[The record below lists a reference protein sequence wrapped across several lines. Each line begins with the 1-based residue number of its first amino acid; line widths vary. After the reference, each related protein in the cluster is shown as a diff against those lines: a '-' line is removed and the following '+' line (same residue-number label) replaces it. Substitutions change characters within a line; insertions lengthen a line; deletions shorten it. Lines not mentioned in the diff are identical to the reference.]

1 MTIARELVTLIRYE
15 VDASGLNK
23 LPQTVSPGLDKV
35 TDSANKGSSAV
46 SRFGSI
52 LRAAVAGFG
61 VMALTK
67 MADEWAGVEARVG
80 LVTNGVDEQRFA
92 LGKLYDVAQ
101 ATGQQYESTAGL
113 FQSVQR
119 NAKELSLTLDDSL
132 KLTDT
137 IGKALTIGG
146 GSKQS
151 QQAALVQ
158 LGQALGSGTLRGEE
172 LNSVMEQ
179 APRLAQAIAEAFNVP
194 VGKLKDLGKAGKL
207 TSKELAAGLLKN
219 AGKLNDEFDR
229 MPLTFSRAFTRLSN
243 SLGQQ
248 VDRLNKASGAARIFY
263 NVTSLVVDNLATI
276 IKWVAYLGAA
286 AGLTKLIYAA
296 RAAGGAVGALGAIIA
311 RMGGGY
317 AVGLLIG
324 TFIRMLAVV
333 TAIYYVFDDIQVW
346 FNGGQ
351 SLIGRVI
358 GPMKEWKGIADGI
371 VGALTTVKNL
381 LGGAA
386 QSVGEFSARWGIVG
400 VVIFGIIRLI
410 GGIPA
415 LIISGI
421 LAWVSVFRTNWSQL
435 GDDIQYGVSMLG
447 DYIKAEFKAAWDDVL
462 NTARSTFASIGQI
475 ISDAIPDFIKNGFSA
490 SVNSARAGISNVQ
503 QVGQWAGVLPTR
515 PGATAGN
522 TSVEQNANVNIYT
535 QSASPAAVADAA
547 RRGTEQGLGA
557 SLVPMVEAGP

>member
-1 MTIARELVTLIRYE
+1 
-15 VDASGLNK
+15 
-23 LPQTVSPGLDKV
+23 
-35 TDSANKGSSAV
+35 
-46 SRFGSI
+46 
-52 LRAAVAGFG
+52 
-61 VMALTK
+61 MALTK

-80 LVTNGVDEQRFA
+80 LVTKGVDEQRFA
-92 LGKLYDVAQ
+92 LGKLYEVAQ

-263 NVTSLVVDNLATI
+263 KVTSLVVDNLATI

-358 GPMKEWKGIADGI
+358 GPMKEWKGVADGI

-421 LAWVSVFRTNWSQL
+421 LAWISVFRTNWSQL
-435 GDDIQYGVSMLG
+435 GDDVMYGLDRLG
-447 DYIKAEFKAAWDDVL
+447 NYIKDTFKNAWDYVA
-462 NTARSTFASIGQI
+462 NNAREAWNRIGQI

-490 SVNSARAGISNVQ
+490 TVDAANASYGVMRNFGQNV
-503 QVGQWAGVLPTR
+503 AGVPTR
-515 PGATAGN
+515 PGAMAGN